1 MFLCSVG
8 RIEACIGF
16 YFVILGQL
24 SRLSSVC
31 DLSAGR
37 FAPLHGAGG
46 EADRREFPG
55 FRRVRTVSRDTPQ
68 GRARD
73 RQE

>member
-24 SRLSSVC
+24 SRLSSVG

-37 FAPLHGAGG
+37 FAPLHGAGRN
-46 EADRREFPG
+46 APPG
-55 FRRVRTVSRDTPQ
+55 ISGVPQ
-68 GRARD
+68 GAVRKGGHQA
-73 RQE
+73 E